1 MRRRLLARG
10 QAAFDAVMQRM
21 GPWSITA
28 LLATLVL
35 LFAFQGQEILQQ
47 PLVIALLAVPILI
60 QVVFNSA
67 LAYGLTDPQPR
78 PNGGTWLGYT
88 LGTLGA
94 GLIVWLAL
102 LGVRK
107 RTMTRGAWSLK
118 AWTSAHVYLGLALIV
133 VVTLHTGFQLGW
145 NVHTL
150 AYVLMMVVIISGIY
164 GVIVYVR
171 LPSALSANRGEV
183 TQKLMLEELRGL
195 DRQLNTLARP
205 LDGTLASIVLMSLDQ
220 SSIGGNFWQRLT
232 NQHADCK
239 TLAALTRLGQAQ
251 PTAKTAKVLEEL
263 TALLQRK
270 IVVLAMVRRHIQI
283 RTLLGAWLY
292 IHIPAT
298 FALLAALTAHVISVF
313 LYW

>member
-1 MRRRLLARG
+1 MSKTVSASGSRRVSTVRHESFLHYRQHYWLKV
-10 QAAFDAVMQRM
+10 AAAICLIAAAGYFLIDV
-21 GPWSITA
+21 
-28 LLATLVL
+28 
-35 LFAFQGQEILQQ
+35 Q
-47 PLVIALLAVPILI
+47 PH
-60 QVVFNSA
+60 
-67 LAYGLTDPQPR
+67 
-78 PNGGTWLGYT
+78 PNGGSAYGYT
-88 LGTLGA
+88 LGIISA
-94 GLIVWLAL
+94 GLIVWLML
-102 LGVRK
+102 LGMRK
-107 RTMTRGAWSLK
+107 RAMTPGPWSLK
-118 AWTSAHVYLGLALIV
+118 AWVSAHVYLGLSLIILA
-133 VVTLHTGFQLGW
+133 TLHTGFQLGW

-171 LPSALSANRGEV
+171 LPIALSANRGEV

-205 LDGTLASIVLMSLDQ
+205 LDSSLASIVLMSADP
-220 SSIGGNFWQRLT
+220 SSIAGNFWQRLT

-270 IVVLAMVRRHIQI
+270 IVVLAMVRTHIQI